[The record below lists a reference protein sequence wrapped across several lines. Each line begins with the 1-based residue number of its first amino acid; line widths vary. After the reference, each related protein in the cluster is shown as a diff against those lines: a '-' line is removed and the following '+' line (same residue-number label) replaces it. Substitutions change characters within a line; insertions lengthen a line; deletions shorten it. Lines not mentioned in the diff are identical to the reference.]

1 MAARLRPWRDAVL
14 ASRAPWGGWQWTA
27 RSVGL
32 GRTRAR
38 ARGAWPEPE
47 GTCLNLAKRMARR
60 HWRAAV
66 SLESSL
72 AVRW

>member
-38 ARGAWPEPE
+38 AQGAWPEPE
-47 GTCLNLAKRMARR
+47 GTSTWPNG
-60 HWRAAV
+60 WRDGIGAPP
-66 SLESSL
+66 
-72 AVRW
+72 